1 MFVGD
6 SVKFDQLDF
15 CPALS
20 KDIETDILQEKHFLS
35 SGDPK
40 TDVST
45 KFSNSIFELLPYFL
59 HTMLYVRK

>member
-1 MFVGD
+1 MHLQRLIDMFVGD
-6 SVKFDQLDF
+6 SVKIYKLDF

-20 KDIETDILQEKHFLS
+20 KDIETKILQEKHFLN

-45 KFSNSIFELLPYFL
+45 KFSNSIFERLP
-59 HTMLYVRK
+59 

>member
-45 KFSNSIFELLPYFL
+45 KFSNSIFE
-59 HTMLYVRK
+59 